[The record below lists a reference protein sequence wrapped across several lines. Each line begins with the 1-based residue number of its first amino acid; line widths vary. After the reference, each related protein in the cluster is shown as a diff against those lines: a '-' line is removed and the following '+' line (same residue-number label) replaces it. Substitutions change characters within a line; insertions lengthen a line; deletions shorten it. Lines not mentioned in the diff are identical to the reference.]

1 MQGLKVLVIV
11 MGFAIFAV
19 LGVII
24 MTVIGRIGDEAD
36 GESAGFGTVELPAAA
51 ACELAGA
58 EIAEGERLL
67 LRFAGPA
74 AEGCRL
80 LVILDLESG
89 RELGRVQLPA
99 AP

>member
-11 MGFAIFAV
+11 MGFAIFAMIG
-19 LGVII
+19 LII
-24 MTVIGRIGDEAD
+24 MTVIGRIGDEPENK
-36 GESAGFGTVELPAAA
+36 GAGFGTVELLAAA

-58 EIAEGERLL
+58 EIAEGERLV

-74 AEGCRL
+74 AEGCRQ

-89 RELGRVQLPA
+89 RELGRVQLTPA
-99 AP
+99 P